1 MLALF
6 SGKTYVRI
14 ANAWDVTDLPG
25 TDGTGDR
32 RYTAHW
38 DFTRRSSPR
47 SIPRR
52 TRTSSMF
59 PASTGSITTCATSA
73 KTA

>member
-38 DFTRRSSPR
+38 DFNPAIIA

-52 TRTSSMF
+52 TLTSSMF
-59 PASTGSITTCATSA
+59 PVSTGSITTCATSA